1 MMGLGIVFDIAAL
14 VLLISVLVE
23 KFTVGTPIQGWAS
36 IMCVVLFGF
45 GMLMLML
52 GIIGEY
58 IWRVLDAARNRPL
71 YIIDE
76 VKDRDSEV

>member
-1 MMGLGIVFDIAAL
+1 
-14 VLLISVLVE
+14 
-23 KFTVGTPIQGWAS
+23 
-36 IMCVVLFGF
+36 MCVLLFGF

-58 IWRVLDAARNRPL
+58 IWRVLDAARNRPT

-76 VKDRDSEV
+76 VRDKDSEK